1 MNDRAHSQ
9 ARPGGQS
16 ANPSA
21 LGDSSSQTTAP
32 RTEPGI
38 DPSRYFDA
46 DLVVSR
52 TLSSD
57 VASRFADDIW
67 DMSHMATDRTSTQ
80 TLRFYKA
87 DEADVSEAALLIRQ
101 QQKALM
107 WLHMDVGK
115 IRAWVT
121 IKATN
126 LALTQWCAWAE
137 DKGVDLFTLLSDPQ
151 AVAEHSQDMNASYVR
166 LTSSPIQT
174 LWRHRE
180 QLGARMDMQLQEL
193 RKAVARVTSSREDS
207 RQTPLIPSRV
217 YLAIL
222 VALDREMDR
231 IEAELDTLLAAYA
244 TVRTVSREAQQVL
257 TPNQR
262 TTHRAKQLKGL
273 GGVAQDMM
281 ALGYNQK
288 PYSGLDKFIAG
299 RIRQHQMTLMLT
311 VVAYTGMRKSEVLI
325 LPLEACLGEFE
336 FLGSTHYEVQGST
349 HKLNKGVKREAGWVT
364 SHQGVRAIRL
374 AQRIGRVMLQH
385 HDTPVKEGQQALLF
399 ASTGNPYKKKLGRTF
414 SDAITDARARLC
426 PEINDQDMVE
436 LDRLEM
442 ERGWA
447 KDGIEVGKRWPLA
460 MHQLRR
466 SLAVYAHRSGM
477 VSLPA
482 LKAQLQHIS
491 QEMSAYYASNFSA
504 ATNLVFDAKH
514 IATEWGAAK
523 AESSYFA
530 YALGLL
536 FADDELLGQ
545 GVTRMSDVVDR
556 RTREETLSLFAQGK
570 VAYRETVLGGCI
582 STEACKT
589 DPLEPIPYDC
599 LESNCVNMV
608 VLGKRLDTVIKSQQ
622 SAVAMLEQTEPGSVE
637 HRLEAHSLEVLLKAE
652 NKLLQDKT
660 PKEAI

>member
-1 MNDRAHSQ
+1 MNDRAQPLDTQQGS
-9 ARPGGQS
+9 
-16 ANPSA
+16 N
-21 LGDSSSQTTAP
+21 
-32 RTEPGI
+32 RTEP
-38 DPSRYFDA
+38 DTAPSRYFEA
-46 DLVVSR
+46 DLVVSHKR
-52 TLSSD
+52 SGD
-57 VASRFADDIW
+57 VASRFADDTW
-67 DMSHMATDRTSTQ
+67 DLSHMATDSGETTQ
-80 TLRFYKA
+80 TLRFHKA
-87 DEADVSEAALLIRQ
+87 GEPAVSEAALLIRQ

-107 WLHMDVGK
+107 WLHMDAGK
-115 IRAWVT
+115 KRAWVT
-121 IKATN
+121 LMNTN

-151 AVAEHSQDMNASYVR
+151 AVAEQCQALNTNYLE
-166 LTSSPIQT
+166 LTPPAIQT

-180 QLGARMDMQLQEL
+180 VLGARMDMQLQEL
-193 RKAVARVTSSREDS
+193 REVIKQESSRREET

-231 IEAELDTLLAAYA
+231 MEVELDTLLAAYA
-244 TVRTVSREAQQVL
+244 TERQVSRETAQGL
-257 TPNQR
+257 TKRQR
-262 TTHRAKQLKGL
+262 QTHRAKALKGVD
-273 GGVAQDMM
+273 GVAQDMM
-281 ALGYNQK
+281 ALGYNPK
-288 PYSGLDKFIAG
+288 TDHRLDQFITG
-299 RIRQHQMTLMLT
+299 RISQHQMTLMLT
-311 VVAYTGMRKSEVLI
+311 VVAYTGMRRSEVLI
-325 LPLEACLGEFE
+325 LPLEDCLKDFE

-349 HKLNKGVKREAGWVT
+349 HKLNQGVKREAGWVT

-374 AQRIGRVMLQH
+374 AQRIGRVMLQF
-385 HDTPVKEGQQALLF
+385 HDNPAEEGQQALLF
-399 ASTGNPYKKKLGRTF
+399 ASTDNPYKRKDMGRQWTRT
-414 SDAITDARARLC
+414 ITEARNRLC
-426 PEINDQDMVE
+426 PEINDEDMVE

-482 LKAQLQHIS
+482 LKAQLQHIT

-545 GVTRMSDVVDR
+545 GVTRMSDVVER
-556 RTREETLSLFAQGK
+556 RTREETLTLFAQGK

-599 LESNCVNMV
+599 LKSNCVNMV
-608 VLGKRLDTVIKSQQ
+608 VLGKRLDLVIKSQQ
-622 SAVAMLEQTEPGSVE
+622 SAVAMLEQSEPGSVE
-637 HRLEAHSLEVLLKAE
+637 HRLEARSLEVLLKAK
-652 NKLLQDKT
+652 NKLLQDKSLT
-660 PKEAI
+660 ETI

>member
-1 MNDRAHSQ
+1 MNDRARSLDN
-9 ARPGGQS
+9 QS
-16 ANPSA
+16 ASH
-21 LGDSSSQTTAP
+21 
-32 RTEPGI
+32 RTEPGTA
-38 DPSRYFDA
+38 PSRYFHA

-52 TLSSD
+52 TLSGD
-57 VASRFADDIW
+57 VASRFADDTW
-67 DMSHMATDRTSTQ
+67 DMSHMATDGASTL

-87 DEADVSEAALLIRQ
+87 DEPAASEAALLIRQ

-107 WLHMDVGK
+107 WLHMEAGK
-115 IRAWVT
+115 IRAGVT
-121 IKATN
+121 LRATN
-126 LALTQWCAWAE
+126 LALTQWCTWAE

-151 AVAEHSQDMNASYVR
+151 AVAEHCQELNVLYVR
-166 LTSSPIQT
+166 LTSSAIQT
-174 LWRHRE
+174 LWRHRKD
-180 QLGARMDMQLQEL
+180 LGARMDMRLQEL
-193 RKAVARVTSSREDS
+193 RKAVARESSSREDS

-244 TVRTVSREAQQVL
+244 TERTVSRETPQGL
-257 TPNQR
+257 TKGQR
-262 TTHRAKQLKGL
+262 STHRAKQLQGVDS
-273 GGVAQDMM
+273 VAQDMM
-281 ALGYNQK
+281 ALGYNPK
-288 PYSGLDKFIAG
+288 TSGPLYQFIAG
-299 RIRQHQMTLMLT
+299 RINQHQMTLMLT
-311 VVAYTGMRKSEVLI
+311 VVAYTGMRRSEVLI
-325 LPLEACLGEFE
+325 LPIEDCLKDFE

-349 HKLNKGVKREAGWVT
+349 HKLNQGVKREAGWVT

-385 HDTPVKEGQQALLF
+385 HEFPAGEGQQPLLF
-399 ASTGNPYKKKLGRTF
+399 ASTDSPYKAKDGR
-414 SDAITDARARLC
+414 SLADAITEARTRLC

-482 LKAQLQHIS
+482 LKAQLQHIT
-491 QEMSAYYASNFSA
+491 QEMSAYYARNFSA

-514 IATEWGAAK
+514 IAHEWEGAK

-545 GVTRMSDVVDR
+545 GVARMSDVVDR

-582 STEACKT
+582 STEACKN

-608 VLGKRLDTVIKSQQ
+608 VLGKRLETVIKSQQ

-637 HRLEAHSLEVLLKAE
+637 HRLEARSLEVLLKAK

-660 PKEAI
+660 LKEAI

>member
-1 MNDRAHSQ
+1 MNDKAQSLDTP
-9 ARPGGQS
+9 PGS
-16 ANPSA
+16 NRIEP
-21 LGDSSSQTTAP
+21 DTA
-32 RTEPGI
+32 
-38 DPSRYFDA
+38 PSRYFDA
-46 DLVVSR
+46 NLVVSR
-52 TLSSD
+52 ALSGD
-57 VASRFADDIW
+57 VASRFADDTW
-67 DMSHMATDRTSTQ
+67 DLSHMATDGTTTQ
-80 TLRFYKA
+80 TLLFYKA
-87 DEADVSEAALLIRQ
+87 GEPAVSEAALLIRQ

-107 WLHMDVGK
+107 WLHMDAGK
-115 IRAWVT
+115 IRAWNT
-121 IKATN
+121 LKNTN
-126 LALTQWCAWAE
+126 FALTQWCAWAE

-151 AVAEHSQDMNASYVR
+151 AVAEHCQALNKSYLN
-166 LTSSPIQT
+166 LTPPAIQT
-174 LWRHRE
+174 LWRHRKE
-180 QLGARMDMQLQEL
+180 LGARMDIQLQEL
-193 RKAVARVTSSREDS
+193 REVIKQESSSREEP

-231 IEAELDTLLAAYA
+231 MEAELDTLLAAYA
-244 TVRTVSREAQQVL
+244 TERTVSRETPQGL
-257 TPNQR
+257 TAKQR
-262 TTHRAKQLKGL
+262 ATHRAKQLKGVD
-273 GGVAQDMM
+273 GVAQDMA
-281 ALGYNQK
+281 ALGYNPK
-288 PYSGLDKFIAG
+288 NDGSLDHFIAG
-299 RIRQHQMTLMLT
+299 RINQHQMTLMLT
-311 VVAYTGMRKSEVLI
+311 LVAYTGMRKSEVLI
-325 LPLEACLGEFE
+325 LPLENCLKDFE

-349 HKLNKGVKREAGWVT
+349 HKLNQGVKREAGWVT

-374 AQRIGRVMLQH
+374 AQRIGRVMLQF
-385 HDTPVKEGQQALLF
+385 HDTPAKEGQQALLF
-399 ASTGNPYKKKLGRTF
+399 ASTGSPYRKKTAASFDRTL
-414 SDAITDARARLC
+414 TEARERLC

-482 LKAQLQHIS
+482 LKAQLQHIT

-504 ATNLVFDAKH
+504 ATNLVFNAKH

-545 GVTRMSDVVDR
+545 GVTRMSDVVER
-556 RTREETLSLFAQGK
+556 RTREETLTLFAQGK

-589 DPLEPIPYDC
+589 DPLDPIPYDC

-608 VLGKRLDTVIKSQQ
+608 VLGKRLAMVIQSQQ

-637 HRLEAHSLEVLLKAE
+637 HRLEARSLEVLLKAK
-652 NKLLQDKT
+652 NKLLQDKSLT
-660 PKEAI
+660 ETI